1 MLTPQEVDGKTFNK
15 VSKFGEAGY
24 VFGLRGYVPEQVD
37 TFVDEVARDYAA
49 LYKENAILKSKL
61 KALVEKV
68 EEYHSV
74 DQAMRKALL
83 VAENMANEM
92 IAGAKKQSEELTVSA
107 KQEAERRILDYKART
122 EQEMAKF
129 NKAKEAASSFINMRI
144 AEYTEEINRLKALRD
159 DNKAYQP
166 PFEATPADNADE
178 HPFETYNPSE
188 EHLGAADTDI
198 SEKTVKIEN
207 LEDIGLSAKTSANS
221 QPDATEK
228 SDNSHSVFDYFG
240 TAGDKG
246 VSADPNSDEQT
257 DSSLNAR
264 VYNINLKNGKTNE
277 SFSINGSSDDG
288 VEAKPDKF
296 DNLHFGAAYN
306 NIDE

>member
-1 MLTPQEVDGKTFNK
+1 MLTPQEVDSKTFNK
-15 VSKFGEAGY
+15 VAKFGEVGY

-37 TFVDEVARDYAA
+37 TFVDEVAKDYAA

-92 IAGAKKQSEELTVSA
+92 IAGAKKQSEELTISA

-129 NKAKEAASSFINMRI
+129 NKAKEATASFINMRI
-144 AEYTEEINRLKALRD
+144 AEYNEEINKLKALRD
-159 DNKAYQP
+159 DDKSYQA
-166 PFEATPADNADE
+166 PFEIKSDDN
-178 HPFETYNPSE
+178 SE
-188 EHLGAADTDI
+188 EHFFESQVSSAEPFRAAEADI
-198 SEKTVKIEN
+198 SEKTVKIES
-207 LEDIGLSAKTSANS
+207 LEDIGSTAKASASSLSDSS
-221 QPDATEK
+221 EK
-228 SDNSHSVFDYFG
+228 ADNSHSVFDYLDA
-240 TAGDKG
+240 AGDKG
-246 VSADPNSDEQT
+246 VSADPHSDEQT
-257 DSSLNAR
+257 DGSLNAR
-264 VYNINLKNGKTNE
+264 VYNINLKNGKANE
-277 SFSINGSSDDG
+277 SFSINGSGDDCE
-288 VEAKPDKF
+288 EAKPDKF
-296 DNLHFGAAYN
+296 DNLHFGSAYN